1 MKNRM
6 RTERTGRG
14 FLPALLLAAVLLF
27 QPAAGLTVRAQEQ
40 PQTAAGTQTAEIQTD
55 NFSQAAQT
63 DISAQNAQE
72 AAAAAQAQADALM
85 AAHLAAWQQAKEEYA
100 AQLAAYQQALAA
112 QQAAAVSQTETAA
125 RQQAETAQAAVQ
137 QTEEAQTAAQQQTG
151 IAAQTDAAAAS
162 QTGTAAQAAGALSQ
176 AVPASW
182 FAGKTVSILGDS
194 ISTFQGWIPEGYACF
209 YPDPDNDIKDV
220 SQTWWM
226 QVIQNTGMR
235 LLVNGSWSASTVCG
249 DSRAENSGA
258 GCSSN
263 RIVDLMGNTGTVPD
277 VILVYM
283 GINDFFHSIDLGSFS
298 GTAAYRNDHYIWD
311 FTEGY
316 ELMLQKLQAVYPTSR
331 IYCMTLLESNSWEG
345 TSVNANGNT
354 VEDYNSRIRQVA
366 AAHGVSVID
375 LRNCGIASYELGWH
389 TSDGVHPNRKGAA
402 KIAAYVTN
410 ALLMGG

>member
-1 MKNRM
+1 MNHNKKKRSL
-6 RTERTGRG
+6 
-14 FLPALLLAAVLLF
+14 FLLLLTAALLF
-27 QPAAGLTVRAQEQ
+27 QPLTGQTVRAQEL
-40 PQTAAGTQTAEIQTD
+40 PRTAAQDETL
-55 NFSQAAQT
+55 QA
-63 DISAQNAQE
+63 AQE
-72 AAAAAQAQADALM
+72 AASAAQAQADALM
-85 AAHLAAWQQAKEEYA
+85 AAHLAAWQQAQAEYA
-100 AQLAAYQQALAA
+100 AQLAAYQQALL
-112 QQAAAVSQTETAA
+112 E
-125 RQQAETAQAAVQ
+125 QQAEEAAQAL
-137 QTEEAQTAAQQQTG
+137 AQQQAEA
-151 IAAQTDAAAAS
+151 AAQPSA
-162 QTGTAAQAAGALSQ
+162 
-176 AVPASW
+176 AVPAASL
-182 FAGKTVSILGDS
+182 AGKTVSILGDS
-194 ISTFQGWIPEGYACF
+194 ISTYQGWIPEGYACF

-258 GCSSN
+258 GCSSH

-298 GTAAYRNDHYIWD
+298 GTATYRNDHYIWD

-316 ELMLQKLQAVYPTSR
+316 ELMLQKLQAVYPTSK
-331 IYCMTLLESNSWEG
+331 IYCMTLLESHSWEG

-354 VEDYNSRIRQVA
+354 VEDYNSRIRQIA

-375 LRNCGIASYELGWH
+375 LRNCGIAGYELGRY
-389 TSDGVHPNRKGAA
+389 TSDGVHPNREGAA

>member
-6 RTERTGRG
+6 RTRKTGSG
-14 FLPALLLAAVLLF
+14 FLSVLLLAAILLF
-27 QPAAGLTVRAQEQ
+27 QPAGGLTVRAQEL
-40 PQTAAGTQTAEIQTD
+40 PQTAAGTQTAEIR
-55 NFSQAAQT
+55 AG
-63 DISAQNAQE
+63 ISAQNAQE

-100 AQLAAYQQALAA
+100 AQLAAYQQALAE
-112 QQAAAVSQTETAA
+112 QQAAQLAA
-125 RQQAETAQAAVQ
+125 SQQALAQQQAQAA
-137 QTEEAQTAAQQQTG
+137 AQTAA
-151 IAAQTDAAAAS
+151 AQTATQAQSAA
-162 QTGTAAQAAGALSQ
+162 Q

-235 LLVNGSWSASTVCG
+235 LLVNGSLSASTVCG

-298 GTAAYRNDHYIWD
+298 GAAAHRNDHYIWD

-345 TSVNANGNT
+345 TRENANGNT
-354 VEDYNSRIRQVA
+354 VEDYNSRIRQIA

-375 LRNCGIASYELGWH
+375 LRNCGIAGNELGWH
-389 TSDGVHPNRKGAA
+389 TSDGVHPNRAGAA

>member
-6 RTERTGRG
+6 RTRKTGSG
-14 FLPALLLAAVLLF
+14 FLSVLLLAAILLF
-27 QPAAGLTVRAQEQ
+27 QPAGGLTVRAQEL
-40 PQTAAGTQTAEIQTD
+40 PQTAAGTQTAEIR
-55 NFSQAAQT
+55 AG
-63 DISAQNAQE
+63 ISAQNAQE

-100 AQLAAYQQALAA
+100 AQLAAYQQALAE
-112 QQAAAVSQTETAA
+112 QQAAQLAA
-125 RQQAETAQAAVQ
+125 SQQALAQQQAQAAA
-137 QTEEAQTAAQQQTG
+137 QTAAAQTAAQAQA
-151 IAAQTDAAAAS
+151 AAQTAAA
-162 QTGTAAQAAGALSQ
+162 QTATQAQSAAQ

-235 LLVNGSWSASTVCG
+235 LLVNGSLSASTVCG

-298 GTAAYRNDHYIWD
+298 GAAAHRNDHYIWD

-345 TSVNANGNT
+345 TRENANGNT
-354 VEDYNSRIRQVA
+354 VEDYNSRIRQIA

-375 LRNCGIASYELGWH
+375 LRNCGIAGNELGWH
-389 TSDGVHPNRKGAA
+389 TSDGVHPNRAGAA

>member
-1 MKNRM
+1 MKNRTK
-6 RTERTGRG
+6 TEKMGRG
-14 FLPALLLAAVLLF
+14 RLLVLLLAAVLLL
-27 QPAAGLTVRAQEQ
+27 QPAGGLTVRAQEL
-40 PQTAAGTQTAEIQTD
+40 PQTAAG
-55 NFSQAAQT
+55 
-63 DISAQNAQE
+63 
-72 AAAAAQAQADALM
+72 AQAEALM

-100 AQLAAYQQALAA
+100 AQLAAYQQALAE
-112 QQAAAVSQTETAA
+112 QQAAQLAASQ
-125 RQQAETAQAAVQ
+125 QAQAAAAQLAASQ
-137 QTEEAQTAAQQQTG
+137 QALAQQQAQTAA
-151 IAAQTDAAAAS
+151 AQAE
-162 QTGTAAQAAGALSQ
+162 TAAQAAGELSQ

-235 LLVNGSWSASTVCG
+235 LLVNGSLSASTVCG

-345 TSVNANGNT
+345 TRVNANGNT

>member
-1 MKNRM
+1 MNHKRKKRNL
-6 RTERTGRG
+6 
-14 FLPALLLAAVLLF
+14 FLLLLTAVLLF
-27 QPAAGLTVRAQEQ
+27 QPLTGLTVRAEGGQN
-40 PQTAAGTQTAEIQTD
+40 GTV
-55 NFSQAAQT
+55 SQ
-63 DISAQNAQE
+63 SAQE
-72 AAAAAQAQADALM
+72 AADAAQAQADALM
-85 AAHLAAWQQAKEEYA
+85 AAHLAAWQQAQAEYA
-100 AQLAAYQQALAA
+100 AQLAAYQQALAQ
-112 QQAAAVSQTETAA
+112 QQAEAAAQAAA
-125 RQQAETAQAAVQ
+125 RQQALMEQ
-137 QTEEAQTAAQQQTG
+137 QAQTAAQQQ
-151 IAAQTDAAAAS
+151 AAEEPAV
-162 QTGTAAQAAGALSQ
+162 
-176 AVPASW
+176 AVPVTS

-194 ISTFQGWIPEGYACF
+194 ISTYQGWIPEGYACF

-316 ELMLQKLQAVYPTSR
+316 ELMLQKLQEVYPTSR

>member
-112 QQAAAVSQTETAA
+112 QQAAAASQTETAA

-162 QTGTAAQAAGALSQ
+162 QDRDRRPGSQEHCPRLFRHPGSRGRRSPFWETASPPFRGGSRRDM
-176 AVPASW
+176 PAS
-182 FAGKTVSILGDS
+182 I
-194 ISTFQGWIPEGYACF
+194 
-209 YPDPDNDIKDV
+209 
-220 SQTWWM
+220 
-226 QVIQNTGMR
+226 
-235 LLVNGSWSASTVCG
+235 
-249 DSRAENSGA
+249 
-258 GCSSN
+258 
-263 RIVDLMGNTGTVPD
+263 
-277 VILVYM
+277 
-283 GINDFFHSIDLGSFS
+283 
-298 GTAAYRNDHYIWD
+298 
-311 FTEGY
+311 
-316 ELMLQKLQAVYPTSR
+316 
-331 IYCMTLLESNSWEG
+331 
-345 TSVNANGNT
+345 
-354 VEDYNSRIRQVA
+354 RIRTMI
-366 AAHGVSVID
+366 SRTY
-375 LRNCGIASYELGWH
+375 LR
-389 TSDGVHPNRKGAA
+389 P
-402 KIAAYVTN
+402 
-410 ALLMGG
+410 GGCR

>member
-1 MKNRM
+1 MNHKRKKRNL
-6 RTERTGRG
+6 
-14 FLPALLLAAVLLF
+14 FLLLLTAVLLF
-27 QPAAGLTVRAQEQ
+27 QPLTGLTVRAEGGQNG
-40 PQTAAGTQTAEIQTD
+40 AA
-55 NFSQAAQT
+55 SQ
-63 DISAQNAQE
+63 SAQE
-72 AAAAAQAQADALM
+72 AADAAQAQADALM
-85 AAHLAAWQQAKEEYA
+85 AAHLAAWQQAQVEYA
-100 AQLAAYQQALAA
+100 AQLAAYQQALAQ
-112 QQAAAVSQTETAA
+112 QQAEAAAQAVA
-125 RQQAETAQAAVQ
+125 RQQALMEQ
-137 QTEEAQTAAQQQTG
+137 QAQTAAQQQ
-151 IAAQTDAAAAS
+151 AAEEPAV
-162 QTGTAAQAAGALSQ
+162 
-176 AVPASW
+176 AVPVTS

-194 ISTFQGWIPEGYACF
+194 ISTYQGWIPEGYACF

-263 RIVDLMGNTGTVPD
+263 RIVELMGNTGTVPD

-316 ELMLQKLQAVYPTSR
+316 ELMLQKLQAIYPTSR

>member
-6 RTERTGRG
+6 RTRKTGSG
-14 FLPALLLAAVLLF
+14 FLSVLLLAAILLF
-27 QPAAGLTVRAQEQ
+27 QPAGGLTVRAQEL
-40 PQTAAGTQTAEIQTD
+40 PQTAAGTQTAEIR
-55 NFSQAAQT
+55 AG
-63 DISAQNAQE
+63 ISAQNAQE

-100 AQLAAYQQALAA
+100 AQLAAYQQALAE
-112 QQAAAVSQTETAA
+112 QQAAQLAA
-125 RQQAETAQAAVQ
+125 SQQALAQQQAQAAA
-137 QTEEAQTAAQQQTG
+137 QTAAAQTAAQAQA
-151 IAAQTDAAAAS
+151 AAQTAAA
-162 QTGTAAQAAGALSQ
+162 QTATQAQSAAQ

-298 GTAAYRNDHYIWD
+298 GATAHRNDHYIWD

-345 TSVNANGNT
+345 TRENANGNT
-354 VEDYNSRIRQVA
+354 VEDYNSRIRQIA

-375 LRNCGIASYELGWH
+375 LRNCGIAGNELGWH
-389 TSDGVHPNRKGAA
+389 TSDGVHPNRAGAA

>member
-100 AQLAAYQQALAA
+100 AQLAAYQQALAE
-112 QQAAAVSQTETAA
+112 QQAAQLAA
-125 RQQAETAQAAVQ
+125 SQQALAQQQAQAA
-137 QTEEAQTAAQQQTG
+137 AQTAA
-151 IAAQTDAAAAS
+151 AQTATQAQSAA
-162 QTGTAAQAAGALSQ
+162 Q

-235 LLVNGSWSASTVCG
+235 LLVNGSLSASTVCG

-298 GTAAYRNDHYIWD
+298 GAAAHRNDHYIWD

-389 TSDGVHPNRKGAA
+389 TSDGVHPNRAGAA

>member
-1 MKNRM
+1 MNHKRKKRNL
-6 RTERTGRG
+6 
-14 FLPALLLAAVLLF
+14 FLLLLTAVLLF
-27 QPAAGLTVRAQEQ
+27 QPLTGLTVRAEGGQNG
-40 PQTAAGTQTAEIQTD
+40 AA
-55 NFSQAAQT
+55 SQ
-63 DISAQNAQE
+63 SAQE
-72 AAAAAQAQADALM
+72 AADAAQAQADALM
-85 AAHLAAWQQAKEEYA
+85 AAHLAAWQQAQAEYA
-100 AQLAAYQQALAA
+100 AQLAAYQQALAQ
-112 QQAAAVSQTETAA
+112 QQAEAAAQAVA
-125 RQQAETAQAAVQ
+125 RQQALMEQ
-137 QTEEAQTAAQQQTG
+137 QAQTAAQQQATEEP
-151 IAAQTDAAAAS
+151 AV
-162 QTGTAAQAAGALSQ
+162 
-176 AVPASW
+176 AVPVTS

-194 ISTFQGWIPEGYACF
+194 ISTYQGWIPEGYACF

-263 RIVDLMGNTGTVPD
+263 RIVELMGNTGTVPD

-316 ELMLQKLQAVYPTSR
+316 ELMLQKLQAIYPTSR

>member
-1 MKNRM
+1 MNHKRKKRNL
-6 RTERTGRG
+6 
-14 FLPALLLAAVLLF
+14 FLLLLTAVLLF
-27 QPAAGLTVRAQEQ
+27 QPLTGLTVRAEGGQNG
-40 PQTAAGTQTAEIQTD
+40 AA
-55 NFSQAAQT
+55 SQ
-63 DISAQNAQE
+63 SAQE
-72 AAAAAQAQADALM
+72 AADAAQAQADALM
-85 AAHLAAWQQAKEEYA
+85 AAHLAAWQQAQAEYA
-100 AQLAAYQQALAA
+100 AQLAAYQQALAQ
-112 QQAAAVSQTETAA
+112 QQAEAAAQAVA
-125 RQQAETAQAAVQ
+125 RQQALMEQ
-137 QTEEAQTAAQQQTG
+137 QAQTAAQQQ
-151 IAAQTDAAAAS
+151 AAEEPAV
-162 QTGTAAQAAGALSQ
+162 
-176 AVPASW
+176 AVPVTS

-194 ISTFQGWIPEGYACF
+194 ISTYQGWIPEGYACF

-263 RIVDLMGNTGTVPD
+263 RIVELMGNTGTVPD

-316 ELMLQKLQAVYPTSR
+316 ELMLQKLQAIYPTSR

>member
-6 RTERTGRG
+6 RTRKTGSG
-14 FLPALLLAAVLLF
+14 FLSVLLLAAILLF
-27 QPAAGLTVRAQEQ
+27 QPAGGLTVRAQEL
-40 PQTAAGTQTAEIQTD
+40 PQTAAGTQTAEIR
-55 NFSQAAQT
+55 AG
-63 DISAQNAQE
+63 ISAQNAQE

-100 AQLAAYQQALAA
+100 AQLAAYQQALAE
-112 QQAAAVSQTETAA
+112 QQAAQLAA
-125 RQQAETAQAAVQ
+125 SQQALAQQQAQAAA
-137 QTEEAQTAAQQQTG
+137 QTAAAQTAAQAQA
-151 IAAQTDAAAAS
+151 AAQTAAA
-162 QTGTAAQAAGALSQ
+162 QTATQAQSAAQ

-235 LLVNGSWSASTVCG
+235 LLVNGSLSASTVCG

-298 GTAAYRNDHYIWD
+298 GAAAHRNDHYIWD

-345 TSVNANGNT
+345 TRVNANGNT
-354 VEDYNSRIRQVA
+354 VEDYNSRIRQIA

-375 LRNCGIASYELGWH
+375 LRNCGIAGNELGWH
-389 TSDGVHPNRKGAA
+389 TSDGVHPNRAGAA